1 MGPTTSQAA
10 SLCVNRRLGTACSG
24 FTDRTGWSATL
35 GNESAQRLAV
45 SRVHCS
51 GPATASMFIV
61 IIDDEESVRT
71 GLRRLCVSL
80 GLRATVYASGSE
92 FLDSLAAGVTLPHC
106 LLLDAH
112 MPHMSGL
119 EVQRHLVDAGLTVP
133 TIVYTAD
140 DAPEAEA
147 RYVAAGVSAYLRK
160 PIAGDELLTAIEQV
174 MTRTLPTVV
183 DQRPTADPP

>member
-1 MGPTTSQAA
+1 
-10 SLCVNRRLGTACSG
+10 
-24 FTDRTGWSATL
+24 
-35 GNESAQRLAV
+35 
-45 SRVHCS
+45 
-51 GPATASMFIV
+51 MFIV

-80 GLRATVYASGSE
+80 GLRASVYASGSE
-92 FLDSLAAGVTLPHC
+92 FLDSLAAGAAPPHC

-119 EVQRHLVDAGLTVP
+119 EVQRHLVDAGLNVP

-147 RYVAAGVSAYLRK
+147 RFVAAGVSAYLRK
-160 PIAGDELLTAIEQV
+160 PIAGDELLTAIERV
-174 MTRTLPTVV
+174 MTRTPPTAG
-183 DQRPTADPP
+183 DHRPTAARPS

>member
-1 MGPTTSQAA
+1 
-10 SLCVNRRLGTACSG
+10 
-24 FTDRTGWSATL
+24 
-35 GNESAQRLAV
+35 
-45 SRVHCS
+45 
-51 GPATASMFIV
+51 MFIA

-80 GLRATVYASGSE
+80 GLRASVFGSGRE
-92 FLDSLAAGVTLPHC
+92 FLDSLAAGAAAPQC

-119 EVQRHLVDAGLTVP
+119 EVQRNLVDAGVNIP

-147 RYVAAGVSAYLRK
+147 RFVAAGVSAYLRK
-160 PIAGDELLTAIEQV
+160 PIAGDELLTAIERV
-174 MTRTLPTVV
+174 MTPTPPTAG
-183 DQRPTADPP
+183 DHRPTAAPPSQV

>member
-1 MGPTTSQAA
+1 M
-10 SLCVNRRLGTACSG
+10 L
-24 FTDRTGWSATL
+24 
-35 GNESAQRLAV
+35 
-45 SRVHCS
+45 
-51 GPATASMFIV
+51 IV

-80 GLRATVYASGSE
+80 GLRASVYASGSE
-92 FLDSLAAGVTLPHC
+92 FLDSLAAGAAPPDC

-119 EVQRHLVDAGLTVP
+119 EVQRHLVDAGLNVP

-147 RYVAAGVSAYLRK
+147 RYASISVDTLCSKRRLLRRAQRGPTLNESCASTTSSADWVS
-160 PIAGDELLTAIEQV
+160 GT
-174 MTRTLPTVV
+174 
-183 DQRPTADPP
+183 